1 MSQHGIHAILLVLTT
16 SARFTAE
23 EVACLNYLRSAY
35 GGQLLRHCILVF
47 THGDSLEEEQTPL
60 EEFLR
65 NCPESLQV
73 RSVDPTQQFVT
84 QTLVRMYSL
93 WPRAVDNGVACYR
106 TVACFCR
113 LTFLVSMHG
122 PLLLP
127 VQ

>member
-1 MSQHGIHAILLVLTT
+1 MAMSHQGIHAILLVLTT

-47 THGDSLEEEQTPL
+47 THGDSLEEEATPL

-73 RSVDPTQQFVT
+73 RSVVT
-84 QTLVRMYSL
+84 QCSS
-93 WPRAVDNGVACYR
+93 VAHRHLCAC
-106 TVACFCR
+106 TVC
-113 LTFLVSMHG
+113 G
-122 PLLLP
+122 PM
-127 VQ
+127 V